1 MFQESALM
9 KQLRNKAVEQET
21 LSSPLRM
28 VGRRYVLLWA
38 LFALQA
44 FAAEPPA
51 LLLAETYR
59 GGVNVAEYLVSEK
72 FDGVRGYWDG
82 RQLWTRQGNPINA
95 PAWFTAALPAQAL
108 DGELW
113 MGRGRF
119 EETSAAIRRAVADEA
134 EWRQIRYQIFEL
146 PDAPGSFADRAT
158 QIREL
163 VAQTHVPW
171 LVAVEQFRL
180 TDGKALTKRLHE
192 IVKAGG
198 EGLML
203 HRADAPYITG
213 RSDALLKVKLWHDA
227 EAVIIA
233 HLPGK
238 GRYAGMLGAL
248 RVRAPDGRE
257 FSLGTGFSDAQR
269 HDPPA
274 VGATVTYRYR
284 ELTARG
290 MPRFASFW
298 RVRESGL

>member
-1 MFQESALM
+1 MFQESAL
-9 KQLRNKAVEQET
+9 
-21 LSSPLRM
+21 
-28 VGRRYVLLWA
+28 VGRRWFLLWA
-38 LFALQA
+38 LFAIQA

-59 GGVNVAEYLVSEK
+59 GGVNVADYLVSEK

-82 RQLWTRQGNPINA
+82 RNLWTRNGNPIHA
-95 PAWFTAALPAQAL
+95 PTWFTAALPEQAL

-119 EETSAAIRRAVADEA
+119 EQTSAAIRRDVADES
-134 EWRQIRYQIFEL
+134 EWRQIRYQVFEL
-146 PDAPGSFADRAT
+146 PRAAGSFAERAAR
-158 QIREL
+158 IREL
-163 VAQTHVPW
+163 VVQAHVPW
-171 LVAVEQFRL
+171 LVAVEQFHL
-180 TDGKALTKRLHE
+180 ADGKALTKRLHE

-227 EAVIIA
+227 EAVVIA
-233 HLPGK
+233 YLPGK

-269 HDPPA
+269 RAPP
-274 VGATVTYRYR
+274 VIGATVTYRYR

-290 MPRFASFW
+290 TPRFASFW
-298 RVRESGL
+298 RVREPAL